1 MALEQW
7 EIDLRNQL
15 NSVSLNKKSIV
26 NEKEAIVENKVLES
40 ERDTKNKDLVFYTC
54 MILFFFLAFAFILD
68 FKTDFI
74 SKLLNVQTSRLIHMP
89 QDKLET
95 IEGDKAEDTT
105 VSKDLVERI
114 TDSEEK
120 LFVLGIVLNE
130 NAVILKNGLSRKD
143 MLTITKDWKLNKY
156 PKYIKMS
163 DRDKEY
169 LDSIQSN

>member
-26 NEKEAIVENKVLES
+26 NEKETIVEKALES
-40 ERDTKNKDLVFYTC
+40 EKDTKNKDLIFYAC

-95 IEGDKAEDTT
+95 IESNNAED
-105 VSKDLVERI
+105 VSKDLLEKI
-114 TDSEEK
+114 SDSEEK
-120 LFVLGIVLNE
+120 LFLLGIVLNE
-130 NAVILKNGLSRKD
+130 NTVILKNGLSRKD

-169 LDSIQSN
+169 LDCIQNN

>member
-26 NEKEAIVENKVLES
+26 NEEATVENKVLES
-40 ERDTKNKDLVFYTC
+40 EKDTKNKDLVFYAC

-74 SKLLNVQTSRLIHMP
+74 SKLLNVQTSRLIHVP
-89 QDKLET
+89 QDKLER
-95 IEGDKAEDTT
+95 IESKAEDAA
-105 VSKDLVERI
+105 VSKDLVERT

-169 LDSIQSN
+169 LDGIQSN